1 MFCFSF
7 DIVTR
12 SKSEISAEIQAYI
25 DQVIKTL
32 ASKEDINLLK
42 VLINDQNQL
51 IKSLD
56 SKVFK
61 LKGKVEENNF
71 KMKNLED
78 KVKRLEGKQKV
89 LNKQNG
95 L

>member
-1 MFCFSF
+1 M
-7 DIVTR
+7 
-12 SKSEISAEIQAYI
+12 SAEIQVYI

-32 ASKEDINLLK
+32 PSKEDINFLK
-42 VLINDQNQL
+42 VSINDQNQL

-61 LKGKVEENNF
+61 LEGKVEENNF

-78 KVKRLEGKQKV
+78 KVRRLRV
-89 LNKQNG
+89 NRF
-95 L
+95 

>member
-1 MFCFSF
+1 ML
-7 DIVTR
+7 
-12 SKSEISAEIQAYI
+12 AEIQVYI

-32 ASKEDINLLK
+32 PSKEDINFLK
-42 VLINDQNQL
+42 VSINDQNQL

-61 LKGKVEENNF
+61 LEGKVEENNF

-78 KVKRLEGKQKV
+78 KVRRLRV
-89 LNKQNG
+89 NRF
-95 L
+95 

>member
-1 MFCFSF
+1 M
-7 DIVTR
+7 
-12 SKSEISAEIQAYI
+12 SAEIQVYI

-32 ASKEDINLLK
+32 PSKEDINFLK

-61 LKGKVEENNF
+61 LEGKVEENNF
-71 KMKNLED
+71 KMKSLAD
-78 KVKRLEGKQKV
+78 KVRRLEGKQKV
-89 LNKQNG
+89 LNKQND